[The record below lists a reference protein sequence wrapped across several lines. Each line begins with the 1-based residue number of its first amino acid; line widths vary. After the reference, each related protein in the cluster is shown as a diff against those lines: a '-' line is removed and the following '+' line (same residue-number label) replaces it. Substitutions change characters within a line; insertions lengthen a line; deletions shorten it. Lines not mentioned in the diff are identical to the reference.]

1 MHNAT
6 RAMHKYQITI
16 VMPDGSRGTA
26 WGLFAS
32 QWAAIESYLNV
43 FANAKRVSARRLS

>member
-1 MHNAT
+1 ML
-6 RAMHKYQITI
+6 HKYQITI

-32 QWAAIESYLNV
+32 QWAAIDSYLTA
-43 FANAKRVSARRLS
+43 FANARRISARRLK